1 MEPESIET
9 LNVILIFLIS
19 FSLTIISKIS
29 DNTFISLILM
39 NKKVSSFIIYLSSI
53 LSSSIL
59 NIISVIIG
67 NFIKYFL
74 NIDIIKNLFLI
85 IVFILYGFLSIIT
98 LCQLFSKRDGEKDK
112 LIERIMNNSSDED
125 SERPN
130 MNIKTSKND
139 VEIEL
144 EDLNSVNI
152 EDEKNTNNNNVNS
165 NIKLFFDTLKTLLFV
180 EFGEKIQIF
189 NISLS
194 VKYINWVYLLF
205 GNFLG
210 DIIFNVISIKF
221 GVKILEKKK

>member
-1 MEPESIET
+1 
-9 LNVILIFLIS
+9 
-19 FSLTIISKIS
+19 
-29 DNTFISLILM
+29 
-39 NKKVSSFIIYLSSI
+39 
-53 LSSSIL
+53 
-59 NIISVIIG
+59 
-67 NFIKYFL
+67 
-74 NIDIIKNLFLI
+74 
-85 IVFILYGFLSIIT
+85 
-98 LCQLFSKRDGEKDK
+98 
-112 LIERIMNNSSDED
+112 MNNSSDED

-221 GVKILEKKK
+221 GVKILEKK